1 MFEKGKQYFSSE
13 RKEMLKFIPQDAK
26 KILDIGCGVGA
37 FAQQLCSVEREIWG
51 LEPDQASAVIA
62 SEKLYKV
69 ISGKVEDKL
78 SELPDH
84 YFDVVVFND
93 VLEHLLYPWDILEKV
108 KTKLASNGKLVC
120 SIPNV
125 RYIRNLGHVLVHRD
139 WQYGD
144 QGILDSTHFRFF
156 TKKSMVN
163 LFKNTHYK
171 ILSITGINPT
181 RSERLKVIY
190 GLVNLF
196 TFFTNLDIIYL
207 QFVVVASNDT
217 GS

>member
-1 MFEKGKQYFSSE
+1 MFEKEKQYFSSE
-13 RKEMLKFIPQDAK
+13 RKEMLKFIPHDAK

-37 FAQQLCSVEREIWG
+37 FAQQLCSDEREIWG
-51 LEPDQASAVIA
+51 LEPDEHSAIVA

-78 SELPDH
+78 VDIPDH
-84 YFDVVVFND
+84 YFDLIVFND

-125 RYIRNLGHVLVHRD
+125 RYIRNLGHVLVNRD
-139 WQYGD
+139 WQYGNM
-144 QGILDSTHFRFF
+144 GILDSTHFRFF
-156 TKKSMVN
+156 TKKSMIN
-163 LFKNTHYK
+163 LFKNTNYK
-171 ILSITGINPT
+171 ILSVKGINPT

-190 GLVNLF
+190 GLVNLL

-207 QFVVVASNDT
+207 QYVVIASNDV